1 MGLNILRRPKQLQ
14 MKRRNKGQSFS
25 ETALLFMIVVAAI
38 FLMARYV
45 KRASEGRIYS
55 LIESG
60 LGTGL
65 YNENATITSVREVN
79 KTINTV
85 YETVNNETVV
95 NQQVSTKESQHVIF
109 ESGL

>member
-1 MGLNILRRPKQLQ
+1 
-14 MKRRNKGQSFS
+14 MKDKNNAQSFI
-25 ETALLFMIVVAAI
+25 EIGLLFMVVVVAI

-45 KRASEGRIYS
+45 KRASEGRVYS

-60 LGTGL
+60 LGKGL
-65 YNENATITSVREVN
+65 YNKDATITSVREIN

-95 NQQVSTKESQHVIF
+95 NQQVFTKERRHVRF
-109 ESGL
+109 ESNL